1 MAAGNSF
8 FGFVRGFEFRDSE
21 SIMET
26 IKCSLSEY
34 YTKSLIL
41 DLYKTW
47 PEAFIVYDN
56 YDSVIGFII
65 GAKYSGTEG
74 RILLFA
80 VKKQFRRSGV
90 GQNLLSRELRI
101 MSGAGLSTVRLE
113 VRTDNDSGIKFYKNN
128 GFSIISTLKNYYSDL
143 SDAYLMWK
151 II

>member
-1 MAAGNSF
+1 MAVNNTF
-8 FGFVRGFEFRDSE
+8 FGFVRKFEIRDAE
-21 SIMET
+21 KIMKI

-41 DLYKTW
+41 DLYRSW
-47 PEAFIVYDN
+47 PEAFLVYDN
-56 YDSVIGFII
+56 FDSVSGFII
-65 GAKYSGTEG
+65 GSKYSGTEG

-80 VKKQFRRSGV
+80 VEKEFRNNGI
-90 GQNLLSRELRI
+90 GLKLLDGI
-101 MSGAGLSTVRLE
+101 TKVMFNAGLSTVRLE
-113 VRTDNDSGIKFYKNN
+113 VRTDNENAIKFYRKN

>member
-8 FGFVRGFEFRDSE
+8 FGFARGFEIRDSE
-21 SIMET
+21 SIMEI

-41 DLYKTW
+41 DLYRSW
-47 PEAFIVYDN
+47 PQAFIVYDN
-56 YDSVIGFII
+56 FDSVIGFII

-80 VKKQFRRSGV
+80 VKKSFRGAGV
-90 GQNLLSRELRI
+90 GQALLNRELQI
-101 MSGAGLSTVRLE
+101 MTGAGLSTVRLE
-113 VRTDNDSGIKFYKNN
+113 VRTDNESGIKFYKKN

>member
-8 FGFVRGFEFRDSE
+8 FGFARGFEIRDSE
-21 SIMET
+21 SIMEI

-41 DLYKTW
+41 DLYRVW
-47 PEAFIVYDN
+47 PQAFIIYDN
-56 YDSVIGFII
+56 FDSVAGFVI

-80 VKKQFRRSGV
+80 VKKQFRGSGV
-90 GQNLLSRELRI
+90 GKMLLAQELNV
-101 MSGAGLSTVRLE
+101 MTGAGLSTVRLE
-113 VRTDNDSGIKFYKNN
+113 VRTDNESAIRFYKKN

-143 SDAYLMWK
+143 SNAYLMWK

>member
-8 FGFVRGFEFRDSE
+8 FEYVRGFELRDAE
-21 SIMET
+21 TIMEI
-26 IKCSLSEY
+26 IKNSLSEY

-41 DLYKTW
+41 DLYRSW
-47 PEAFIVYDN
+47 PASFLVYDSI
-56 YDSVIGFII
+56 DEVSGFII

-80 VKKQFRRSGV
+80 VDSKFRGYGIGQKLLKQEQGV
-90 GQNLLSRELRI
+90 MLS
-101 MSGAGLSTVRLE
+101 AGLSTVRLE
-113 VRTDNDSGIKFYKNN
+113 VRTDNENGIKFYKKN

>member
-8 FGFVRGFEFRDSE
+8 FGFARGFEIRDSE
-21 SIMET
+21 SIMEI

-41 DLYKTW
+41 DLYRSW
-47 PEAFIVYDN
+47 PQAFIVYDN
-56 YDSVIGFII
+56 FDSVVGFII

-80 VKKQFRRSGV
+80 VKKSFREAGV
-90 GQNLLSRELRI
+90 GQALLNRELQV
-101 MSGAGLSTVRLE
+101 MTGAGLSTVRLE
-113 VRTDNDSGIKFYKNN
+113 VRTDNENGIKFYKKN

>member
-8 FGFVRGFEFRDSE
+8 FGFVRGFEVRDSE
-21 SIMET
+21 SIMEI

-41 DLYKTW
+41 DLYRSW
-47 PEAFIVYDN
+47 PQAFMVYDN

-80 VKKQFRRSGV
+80 VEKPFRRTGV
-90 GQNLLSRELRI
+90 GQNLLNRELRI
-101 MSGAGLSTVRLE
+101 MTGAGLSTVRLE
-113 VRTDNDSGIKFYKNN
+113 VRTDNENGIRFYKNN

>member
-1 MAAGNSF
+1 
-8 FGFVRGFEFRDSE
+8 
-21 SIMET
+21 MEI

-41 DLYKTW
+41 DLYRSW

-80 VKKQFRRSGV
+80 VRKQFRKSGV
-90 GQNLLSRELRI
+90 GQNLLNRELRI
-101 MSGAGLSTVRLE
+101 MTGAGLSTVRLE
-113 VRTDNDSGIKFYKNN
+113 VRTDNESGIKFYKNN

>member
-8 FGFVRGFEFRDSE
+8 FGFVRGFEARDSE
-21 SIMET
+21 SIMEI

-41 DLYKTW
+41 DLYRSW

-80 VKKQFRRSGV
+80 VRKQFRKSGV
-90 GQNLLSRELRI
+90 GQNLLNRELRI
-101 MSGAGLSTVRLE
+101 MTGAGLSTVRLE
-113 VRTDNDSGIKFYKNN
+113 VRTDNESGIKFYKNN

>member
-1 MAAGNSF
+1 MAAGNAF
-8 FGFVRGFEFRDSE
+8 FGYIREFEIKDSE
-21 SIMET
+21 TIMEI

-41 DLYKTW
+41 DLYRSW
-47 PEAFIVYDN
+47 PSAFLVYDN
-56 YDSVIGFII
+56 FEGITGFII
-65 GAKYSGTEG
+65 GSKYSGTEG

-80 VKKQFRRSGV
+80 VKKEFRDSGI
-90 GQNLLSRELRI
+90 GKMLLAQELNV
-101 MSGAGLSTVRLE
+101 MAGAGLSTVRLE
-113 VRTDNDSGIKFYKNN
+113 VRTDNVGGIKFYKRN

>member
-8 FGFVRGFEFRDSE
+8 FGFVRGFEVRDSE
-21 SIMET
+21 SIMEI

-41 DLYKTW
+41 DLYRSW
-47 PEAFIVYDN
+47 PQAFMVYDN

-80 VKKQFRRSGV
+80 VEKPFRRTGV
-90 GQNLLSRELRI
+90 GQNLLNRELRI
-101 MSGAGLSTVRLE
+101 MTGAGLSTVRLE
-113 VRTDNDSGIKFYKNN
+113 VRTDNENGIRFYKNN
-128 GFSIISTLKNYYSDL
+128 GFSIISKLKNYYSDL